1 MNLIYTFTKK
11 LSKLENLDKI
21 VEVYYESY
29 NNNIRFHNIILY
41 TDNESK
47 HLFEDYFHD
56 IRIKDIESVCFLDDF
71 KFNILP
77 ELTNDDLLF
86 DGDIFLTH
94 SLKINND
101 IIVCDRIVGNVL
113 KDEFYRYYSDTV
125 DIFLKYEIN
134 NVFDFFSKD
143 LEYVPNIG
151 ILRFNNQLILNEFLN
166 HYWKLVNWYKDMKIE
181 ENHKLIQNDMKVSA
195 VFGQYFLGL
204 FLKHKKLNISYCNEN
219 NKYTHLSG
227 DEKFKMNFLKT
238 II

>member
-21 VEVYYESY
+21 VEVYCESY

-94 SLKINND
+94 SLKIGND
-101 IIVCDRIVGNVL
+101 TIVCDRIVGNVL
-113 KDEFYRYYSDTV
+113 KNEFYRYYSDTI
-125 DIFLKYEIN
+125 DIFLKYNIN

-151 ILRFNNQLILNEFLN
+151 ILRFNDRTIENEFLN
-166 HYWKLVNWYKDMKIE
+166 YYWKLVKWYKNIKIE
-181 ENHKLIQNDMKVSA
+181 DGYKLIENDTNPSPFVTIVS
-195 VFGQYFLGL
+195 G
-204 FLKHKKLNISYCNEN
+204 IS
-219 NKYTHLSG
+219 
-227 DEKFKMNFLKT
+227 DIKMNLLLNNTVSIFNSMVFSIDLRNFLMFCL
-238 II
+238 

>member
-21 VEVYYESY
+21 VEVYCESY

-56 IRIKDIESVCFLDDF
+56 IRIKDIESVYFLDDF

-94 SLKINND
+94 SLKIGND
-101 IIVCDRIVGNVL
+101 TIVCDRIVGNVL
-113 KDEFYRYYSDTV
+113 KNEFYRYYSDTI
-125 DIFLKYEIN
+125 DIFLKYNIN

-151 ILRFNNQLILNEFLN
+151 ILRFNDRTIENEFLN
-166 HYWKLVNWYKDMKIE
+166 YYWKLVKWYKNIKIE
-181 ENHKLIQNDMKVSA
+181 DGYKLIENDTNPSPFVTIVS
-195 VFGQYFLGL
+195 G
-204 FLKHKKLNISYCNEN
+204 IS
-219 NKYTHLSG
+219 
-227 DEKFKMNFLKT
+227 DIKMNLLLNNTVSIFNSMVFSIDLRNFLMFCL
-238 II
+238 

>member
-1 MNLIYTFTKK
+1 MNLIYSFTKK
-11 LSKLENLDKI
+11 LSNLENLDKI
-21 VEVYYESY
+21 VEVYCESY

-41 TDNESK
+41 TDSESK

-56 IRIKDIESVCFLDDF
+56 IRIKDIESVYFLDDF

-94 SLKINND
+94 PLKVTND
-101 IIVCDRIVGNVL
+101 SVVCDRIVGNVL
-113 KDEFYRYYSDTV
+113 KDEFYRYYSDTI
-125 DIFLKYEIN
+125 DIFLKYDIN

-151 ILRFNNQLILNEFLN
+151 ILKFNNQTIQTEFLN
-166 HYWKLVNWYKDMKIE
+166 YYWELVNWYKNMKIE
-181 ENHKLIQNDMKVSA
+181 DNHKLIENDIRVSA

-204 FLKHKKLNISYCNEN
+204 YLKHQEMDILYCDKH

-227 DEKFKMNFLKT
+227 DEKLKINFLKT

>member
-77 ELTNDDLLF
+77 ELTNDDL
-86 DGDIFLTH
+86 
-94 SLKINND
+94 
-101 IIVCDRIVGNVL
+101 
-113 KDEFYRYYSDTV
+113 
-125 DIFLKYEIN
+125 
-134 NVFDFFSKD
+134 
-143 LEYVPNIG
+143 
-151 ILRFNNQLILNEFLN
+151 
-166 HYWKLVNWYKDMKIE
+166 
-181 ENHKLIQNDMKVSA
+181 
-195 VFGQYFLGL
+195 
-204 FLKHKKLNISYCNEN
+204 
-219 NKYTHLSG
+219 
-227 DEKFKMNFLKT
+227 
-238 II
+238 

>member
-21 VEVYYESY
+21 VEVYCESY

-56 IRIKDIESVCFLDDF
+56 IRIKDIESVYFLDDF

-77 ELTNDDLLF
+77 ELINDDLLF

-94 SLKINND
+94 SLKIGND
-101 IIVCDRIVGNVL
+101 TIVCDRIVGNVL
-113 KDEFYRYYSDTV
+113 KNEFYRYYSDTI
-125 DIFLKYEIN
+125 DIFLKYNIN

-151 ILRFNNQLILNEFLN
+151 ILRFNDRTIENEFLN
-166 HYWKLVNWYKDMKIE
+166 YYWKLVKWYKNIKIE
-181 ENHKLIQNDMKVSA
+181 DGYKLIENDMRVSA

-204 FLKHKKLNISYCNEN
+204 FLKHKNLNISYCNEN

-227 DEKFKMNFLKT
+227 NEKFKMNFLKT

>member
-21 VEVYYESY
+21 VQVYCESY

-41 TDNESK
+41 TDSESK

-56 IRIKDIESVCFLDDF
+56 IRIKDIESVYFLDDF

-94 SLKINND
+94 PLKVTND
-101 IIVCDRIVGNVL
+101 SVVCDRIVGNVL
-113 KDEFYRYYSDTV
+113 KDEFYRYYSDTI
-125 DIFLKYEIN
+125 DIFLKYDIN

-181 ENHKLIQNDMKVSA
+181 ENHKLIQNDMKASA

-204 FLKHKKLNISYCNEN
+204 FLKHHRI
-219 NKYTHLSG
+219 
-227 DEKFKMNFLKT
+227 
-238 II
+238 